1 MRKRTLSV
9 VLLSAVM
16 LSAGFAGESIGE
28 IVYVEGT
35 VDLTRNGSRVA
46 GEPDFGSRVE
56 NYDLIAAGK
65 DGLAEVSIDPATGI
79 DALIKVSRNSSFY
92 FELSSMGGGRR
103 KAGVE
108 LLAGSVALSV
118 KKLAGTAVEVRTA
131 NAVMGVRGTEFV
143 VTTAP
148 GGELLV
154 ACSTGLVECRDTEN
168 NVLLAEPG
176 HVVEQIPGA
185 SFRRIPVTV
194 SSLEEFTRNWMTER
208 IEVFK
213 GQALRAIESYGTRYA
228 RYSGEFRTRYTR
240 LMDHWNVISKWM
252 AEDKAG
258 TVGGTMEVMREK
270 RALIGP
276 MLDIRGTLFMFE
288 RIYYRLLELKEY
300 YDQGY
305 GRGVMSNGQ
314 NSSAVFRQLER
325 ERALLDS
332 QMSMVRY
339 ITKLYAARNGGDV
352 PGGLMDGEGDGASS
366 DGFFGGSDSFFD
378 SGDDF
383 F

>member
-1 MRKRTLSV
+1 MRKRVLAA
-9 VLLSAVM
+9 VLLSAA
-16 LSAGFAGESIGE
+16 LGSAGFAGESIGE

-35 VDLTRNGSRVA
+35 VDLTRNGSRIA
-46 GEPDFGSRVE
+46 GEPDFGSPVE
-56 NYDLIAAGK
+56 NYDLIAAGT

-79 DALIKVSRNSSFY
+79 DALIKVNRNSSFY
-92 FELSSMGGGRR
+92 FELSAMGGGRR

-154 ACSTGLVECRDTEN
+154 TCSTGLVECRDTEN
-168 NVLLAEPG
+168 NVLFAEPG
-176 HVVEQIPGA
+176 QVVEQVPGA

-194 SSLEEFTRNWMTER
+194 SSLEEFTRNWMAEK

-213 GQALRAIESYGTRYA
+213 SQALRAIESYGSRYA
-228 RYSGEFRTRYTR
+228 RYSGEFRTQYAR
-240 LMDHWNVISKWM
+240 LMDHWTVISKWM
-252 AEDKAG
+252 AEEKAG

-276 MLDIRGTLFMFE
+276 MLEMRGTLFMFE
-288 RIYYRLLELKEY
+288 RIYYRLLELREY

-305 GRGVMSNGQ
+305 GRGIMSNGQ
-314 NSSAVFRQLER
+314 SSAAVFRQLDR
-325 ERALLDS
+325 EHALLDS

-339 ITKLYAARNGGDV
+339 ITKLYAERNGGDV
-352 PGGLMDGEGDGASS
+352 PGGLTETDTGE
-366 DGFFGGSDSFFD
+366 FFSGGSFEDTDSFFD
-378 SGDDF
+378 TEDDF